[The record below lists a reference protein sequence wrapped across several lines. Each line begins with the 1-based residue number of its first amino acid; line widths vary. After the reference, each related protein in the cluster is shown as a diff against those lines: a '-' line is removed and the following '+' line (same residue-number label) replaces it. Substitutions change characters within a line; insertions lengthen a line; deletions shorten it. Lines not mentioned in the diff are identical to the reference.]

1 MAAVGLSGSDIER
14 RLRGA
19 LPFLLASFVVLVDL
33 APRPAGAGGGLAP
46 FLTLAVV
53 YFWSVYRP
61 DLMTYPAVFAVG
73 LIYDV
78 LSGQPLGGTALAL
91 LLGRGVLIARQRFFY
106 AKSFSVIWALFLLWA
121 PAVELV
127 RYVAAAAMVGVL
139 VDPRPLVV
147 QGALTVA
154 LYPALSWVLVR
165 LYGQVRIP
173 VYAEP

>member
-1 MAAVGLSGSDIER
+1 MWPSASELER

-19 LPFLLASFVVLVDL
+19 LPLAMALLMVFVDL
-33 APRPAGAGGGLAP
+33 APRPAGAGGGIAP

-61 DLMTYPAVFAVG
+61 DLMSYAAVFVVG
-73 LIYDV
+73 LVFDV

-106 AKSFSVIWALFLLWA
+106 AKSFAVIWLLFLLWV

-127 RYVAAAAMVGVL
+127 RYLAAAAMVGML
-139 VDPRPLVV
+139 VDPRQLVV
-147 QGALTVA
+147 QSLLTVA
-154 LYPALSWVLVR
+154 LYPTLSWFLVR

-173 VYAEP
+173 THAEP